1 MGTVITFNGHPPK
14 TAAGAESRSG
24 SADQEALPGLER
36 RYNLVLNML
45 PELTSLEITL
55 HRGGWPEAAAF
66 VGAARCCLVD
76 SLEEIVEKAKR

>member
-1 MGTVITFNGHPPK
+1 MGTVINWSDHQHKPDAVPESPP
-14 TAAGAESRSG
+14 APG
-24 SADQEALPGLER
+24 DQEALLGLER
-36 RYNLVLNML
+36 RYNLVLNTL
-45 PELTSLEITL
+45 PDLTNLEITL